1 MENTISLY
9 EKGTGY
15 NRRGKYYGVQYP
27 RTSDGDL
34 CGVGDNDLNFCYMWR
49 LRSDLRSFMEIFISK
64 KS

>member
-27 RTSDGDL
+27 RSSSNGDL
-34 CGVGDNDLNFCYMWR
+34 YGVGDNDLDF
-49 LRSDLRSFMEIFISK
+49 
-64 KS
+64 

>member
-9 EKGTGY
+9 ERGTGY

-34 CGVGDNDLNFCYMWR
+34 LK
-49 LRSDLRSFMEIFISK
+49 LEIMIWIFDICED
-64 KS
+64 

>member
-34 CGVGDNDLNFCYMWR
+34 YGVGDNDLNFCSMWR
-49 LRSDLRSFMEIFISK
+49 LWR
-64 KS
+64 

>member
-27 RTSDGDL
+27 RTSNGDL
-34 CGVGDNDLNFCYMWR
+34 FGIGDNDLGFCYMWR
-49 LRSDLRSFMEIFISK
+49 LRRYCRYWIKILA
-64 KS
+64 